1 MRRTLVWS
9 AAWTVAI
16 VAGNLSVGPVEAQW
30 GSIKGQVVVD
40 GDVKVLPPLVKKG
53 DTAAKDSAVCAADDV
68 PDESLV
74 IDAKSKGIANVVVY
88 LQKKPAKVHPNLVN
102 TKDAEVVFDQK
113 GCRFIPHV
121 LLLRTDQQVRVLSED
136 AVAHNTHSYPLK
148 NNQQNFIVTPNDR
161 KGVLVPKQAQVERL
175 PSKVGCDI
183 HPWMQAW
190 WVILDHP
197 YAAVTKED
205 GTFEIADLPVGEH
218 KFIVWQ
224 EKVGFVDKA
233 YTVTVKAGDNDL
245 KPLKVPAATLSK

>member
-175 PSKVGCDI
+175 PSKVPGCR
-183 HPWMQAW
+183 H
-190 WVILDHP
+190 
-197 YAAVTKED
+197 
-205 GTFEIADLPVGEH
+205 GG
-218 KFIVWQ
+218 
-224 EKVGFVDKA
+224 
-233 YTVTVKAGDNDL
+233 
-245 KPLKVPAATLSK
+245 